1 MLIREARRVRRAADS
16 FIQRGF
22 FVTTSIADVIS
33 ARPLMVHSHLRW
45 DFVWQRPQQ
54 LLSRFARTRDVLFI
68 EEPIFLDDA
77 VRPSLEVTEPH
88 PRVHRVIPRLPA
100 AFADSETA
108 ASVAIRAQ
116 LQELIGP
123 TGALAHRFHAPVQ
136 WFYTPMPA
144 PAMLGVFG
152 EVAVVYDCMDELA
165 QFKFAPTEL
174 VQRERFLL
182 ARADVVFAGG
192 RALAESKA
200 RFHDNVHFFGC
211 GVDAAHFA
219 AARDGDTAIPAELAT
234 LPRPVAG
241 YIGVIDERLDYALL
255 AALAEQLPDVTLA
268 MVGPVVKVDP
278 RDLPRRTN
286 IHYPG
291 QQPYDRL
298 PAFMKGFDVC
308 LMPFALNRATEY
320 INPTKTLE
328 YMAAGKPIVST
339 PIPDVLRNFVPIVD
353 VADTAQAYAT
363 AVRQALT
370 VPNDARRAAGIT
382 RAEESSWEQI
392 TVDMSR
398 LIESAAVTRQR
409 RRQPGLTSG
418 ATTTRSERGVR
429 RAP

>member
-1 MLIREARRVRRAADS
+1 
-16 FIQRGF
+16 
-22 FVTTSIADVIS
+22 VTTSIDDVIS
-33 ARPLMVHSHLRW
+33 ARPLVVHSHLRW

-54 LLSRFARTRDVLFI
+54 LLSRFARSRDVLFI
-68 EEPIFLDDA
+68 EEPMFLDDV
-77 VRPSLEVTEPH
+77 VRPSLEVTEPQAG
-88 PRVHRVIPRLPA
+88 VHRVIPRLPA

-108 ASVAIRAQ
+108 AAVALRAQ

-123 TGALAHRFHAPVQ
+123 TGSLAHRFHAPIQ

-144 PAMLGVFG
+144 PAMLGVFD

-165 QFKFAPTEL
+165 QFRFAPTEL
-174 VQRERFLL
+174 VHRERYLL

-192 RALAESKA
+192 RALAESKS
-200 RFHDNVHFFGC
+200 RFHQNVHFFGC

-219 AARDGDTAIPAELAT
+219 AARDGDTPVPAELAALT
-234 LPRPVAG
+234 RPVAG

-255 AALAEQLPDVTLA
+255 AALAEQLPDVTFA

-278 RDLPRRTN
+278 RDLPRRAN
-286 IHYPG
+286 IHYLG
-291 QQPYDRL
+291 QQPYERL

-339 PIPDVLRNFVPIVD
+339 PIPDVVRHFVPIVE
-353 VADTAQAYAT
+353 VADTAQAYAA
-363 AVRQALT
+363 AVRRALAE
-370 VPNDARRAAGIT
+370 PDATRRQQGVA
-382 RAEESSWEQI
+382 RAEQSSWEQI

-398 LIESAAVTRQR
+398 LMDQAAVARQR
-409 RRQPGLTSG
+409 RRPAGLSAG
-418 ATTTRSERGVR
+418 ATSTHAERVR

>member
-1 MLIREARRVRRAADS
+1 
-16 FIQRGF
+16 
-22 FVTTSIADVIS
+22 
-33 ARPLMVHSHLRW
+33 MVHSHLRW

-77 VRPSLEVTEPH
+77 VRPSLEITEPH
-88 PRVHRVIPRLPA
+88 AGVHRVIPRLPA
-100 AFADSETA
+100 AFSDSEA
-108 ASVAIRAQ
+108 AATVAIRAQ
-116 LQELIGP
+116 LLELIGP

-144 PAMLGVFG
+144 PAMLGVFD

-165 QFKFAPTEL
+165 QFRFAPTEL
-174 VQRERFLL
+174 VQRERYLL

-219 AARDGDTAIPAELAT
+219 AARESETEVPAALAS
-234 LPRPVAG
+234 LPHPVAG

-255 AALAEQLPDVTLA
+255 ATLAEQLPDVTFA

-278 RDLPRRTN
+278 RELPRRDN
-286 IHYPG
+286 IHYFG
-291 QQPYDRL
+291 QQAYDVL

-339 PIPDVLRNFVPIVD
+339 PIPDVLRNFVPIVE
-353 VADTAQAYAT
+353 VADTANAYAT
-363 AVRQALT
+363 AVRRALT
-370 VPNDARRAAGIT
+370 EPDLARREAGIA
-382 RAEESSWEQI
+382 RAQQSSWEQI

-398 LIESAAVTRQR
+398 LMEGAAVTRQR